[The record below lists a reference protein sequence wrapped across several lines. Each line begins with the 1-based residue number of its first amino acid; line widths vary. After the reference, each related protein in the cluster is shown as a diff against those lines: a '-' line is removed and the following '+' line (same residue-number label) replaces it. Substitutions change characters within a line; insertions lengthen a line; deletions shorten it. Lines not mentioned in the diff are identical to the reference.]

1 MAPGLGLLV
10 RVLDHHHRRVD
21 HRTDG
26 DGNTAQRHD
35 VGVDA
40 LITHHDEGDQ
50 YADGQRD
57 DRHQRRAQ
65 VPEEDAAHQCDDD
78 EFLQQLEAEVLHR
91 AVDQLAAV
99 VGGDD
104 FDTLGQAAFQLFELC
119 VHGGQGFP
127 RVLAAAQ
134 DHHPADRFPIPVEL
148 CDAPTHFRAE
158 LDMRHIAQRDRHA
171 PGAQLQ
177 WNLAK
182 ILERLQVAG
191 GADHVFGFG
200 QFEYCAASF
209 LVGHADGLDDLG
221 LSDGKAGHPQW
232 IEHDLILLDHATDGR
247 HLGHV
252 GQRDEFV
259 LEEPVLQT
267 A

>member
-1 MAPGLGLLV
+1 MP
-10 RVLDHHHRRVD
+10 
-21 HRTDG
+21 
-26 DGNTAQRHD
+26 
-35 VGVDA
+35 
-40 LITHHDEGDQ
+40 
-50 YADGQRD
+50 
-57 DRHQRRAQ
+57 
-65 VPEEDAAHQCDDD
+65 
-78 EFLQQLEAEVLHR
+78 
-91 AVDQLAAV
+91 
-99 VGGDD
+99 
-104 FDTLGQAAFQLFELC
+104 
-119 VHGGQGFP
+119 
-127 RVLAAAQ
+127 
-134 DHHPADRFPIPVEL
+134 
-148 CDAPTHFRAE
+148 PTHFRAE

-209 LVGHADGLDDLG
+209 LVGHADGLDDLH
-221 LSDGKAGHPQW
+221 LSDGKAGHLQW

-252 GQRDEFV
+252 GQRDELV